1 MTNKNNDLYDVIIAG
16 AGPSGSSSGYFLST
30 KGLRVLILD
39 KYKFPREKYCGGGV
53 PRSVFEMFPIEN
65 RMSEFIEINEYRFT
79 CRGKKNAGGK
89 IPDGGVISVERS
101 VFDDYLLSCALNEGA
116 VFIGGVEVVDVEPD
130 SNQVT
135 VIDSHGNRYMG
146 KVLVGASGGISR
158 LNEKLNRIIGNNNKA
173 KMGICGYYK
182 FLSEP
187 ETQDLYQDT
196 VHLDFNFING
206 GVAGILPKK
215 DYIWVGAYKSQMEKM
230 KNIRKSVDKFIDTIG
245 LKGEKAEFVGLPI
258 PLYNHRREIAR
269 GRVLLVGEAAGLVN
283 PISGE
288 GIKPAVESGKI
299 AAEEIEAFLR
309 DGKSLEEYG
318 ARIHSEIGEELRIAG
333 RFAKIAFT
341 FPSIAYDG
349 MIHVANDAV
358 KILNG
363 ELSYGDFERRLK
375 KKILRKVGIK

>member
-1 MTNKNNDLYDVIIAG
+1 MTDKNNDLYDVIIAG

-39 KYKFPREKYCGGGV
+39 KHKFPREKYCGGGV
-53 PRSVFEMFPIEN
+53 PRSVFKMFPIRN
-65 RMSEFIEINEYRFT
+65 RISEFIEINKYRFT
-79 CRGKKNAGGK
+79 FRGKKRFGGK

-101 VFDDYLLSCALNEGA
+101 IFDNYLLSCAINEGA
-116 VFIGGVEVVDVEPD
+116 VFIDGVEVVDVEAN
-130 SNQVT
+130 SKQVT
-135 VIDSHGNRYMG
+135 VIGRHGNRYMG
-146 KVLVGASGGISR
+146 KVLVGAGGGISR
-158 LNEKLNRIIGNNNKA
+158 LNENLNKIIGNNNRA

-182 FLSEP
+182 FLPEP
-187 ETQDLYQDT
+187 ETQDIYHNT
-196 VHLDFNFING
+196 VHLDLNFINR

-215 DYIWVGAYKSQMEKM
+215 DYIWVGVYKCGMDKM
-230 KNIRKSVDKFIDTIG
+230 KNIKNAVDKFIDTIG
-245 LKGEKAEFVGLPI
+245 LKGKKAEFMGLPI
-258 PLYNHRREIAR
+258 SLYNHRREIAK

-299 AAEEIEAFLR
+299 AAEEIESFLR
-309 DGKSLEEYG
+309 NGKSLEEYG

-333 RFAKIAFT
+333 RFARIAFT
-341 FPSIAYDG
+341 FPSIAYNG
-349 MIHVANDAV
+349 MIHVASDAV

-363 ELSYGDFERRLK
+363 ELSYADFERRLK